1 MFDLTIEFWHIV
13 VLAALIVGYGEVR
26 SNYTK
31 VMLENTRL
39 ELLDAIKELNDSLY
53 INSVKTAQDILLVLV
68 KSGVLYIDTK
78 GNMIGFR
85 NKIITTDQMKKEIED
100 RQAAKK

>member
-26 SNYTK
+26 ANYTK
-31 VMLENTRL
+31 VVLENTRL

-53 INSVKTAQDILLVLV
+53 INSVKTTQKLMIFLIRE
-68 KSGVLYIDTK
+68 KMLYLDSK
-78 GNMIGFR
+78 GNLVGFR
-85 NKIITTDQMKKEIED
+85 NKIVTPEQMEKQIEEHHN
-100 RQAAKK
+100 K